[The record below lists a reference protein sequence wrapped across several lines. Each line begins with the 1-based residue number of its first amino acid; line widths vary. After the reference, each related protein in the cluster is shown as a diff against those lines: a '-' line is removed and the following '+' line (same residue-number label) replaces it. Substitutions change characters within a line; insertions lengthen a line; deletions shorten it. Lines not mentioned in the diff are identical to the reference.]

1 MTDFK
6 PQQLAEQVI
15 AKTGDRLIPM
25 GGQYDLFYIVHPANN
40 KALVKVQRGEDPAK
54 GVRLQRVN
62 GQNTANC
69 LIMQNID
76 LTQPFSNHEQFGR
89 GLTKQEREEFEDSL
103 ISVYKHHQIMCQ
115 NGYALW
121 SCDLVIG
128 ENSVTVHNEYV
139 VRPHETS
146 SGTTDLEV
154 IELRAY
160 VHTHKVKE
168 LSDLHKV
175 PSFWV
180 TSKGA
185 ETDALGVANGY
196 MEMYGSY
203 KLQVAYKARWMGS
216 QPIRR
221 ISAMG
226 MSQATMEAF
235 GVYRI
240 HELRI
245 TSRPGAVNA
254 IKIYQYSDDLGNA
267 RELQIVSNMD

>member
-6 PQQLAEQVI
+6 PQQLAEQVV
-15 AKTGDRLIPM
+15 AKTGDKLIAM
-25 GGQYDLFYIVHPANN
+25 NDQYDRFYIVHPTNN
-40 KALVKVQRGEDPAK
+40 KALAVIKRGEDPAK
-54 GVRLQRVN
+54 NVRLQRVN

-121 SCDLVIG
+121 YCDLVIG

-146 SGTTDLEV
+146 SGTTDLEIV
-154 IELRAY
+154 ELRAY

-168 LSDLHKV
+168 MSDLHKV

-180 TSKGA
+180 TAKDV
-185 ETDALGVANGY
+185 ETDALGAAEGY
-196 MEMYGSY
+196 METQGSY
-203 KLQVAYKARWMGS
+203 KLQVAYSAHWAGNKP
-216 QPIRR
+216 QRR
-221 ISAMG
+221 ISAMN
-226 MSQATMEAF
+226 MSQPVLEAF

-267 RELQIVSNMD
+267 RELRVVSNMG